1 VTESRVALPPGS
13 FWTPTM
19 PKKLLNFNS
28 HGADIATMQTT
39 VAQTLTSPKS
49 HTTRT
54 NGTLVRRFA
63 IAAAT
68 LYSIIVAATVT
79 VAPELLRF
87 KPLMFLWTFTMIT
100 AAATYIAGQA
110 FTKSTSNRP

>member
-1 VTESRVALPPGS
+1 
-13 FWTPTM
+13 M

-49 HTTRT
+49 RT
-54 NGTLVRRFA
+54 IRNNGTLVRRFA
-63 IAAAT
+63 IASAT
-68 LYSIIVAATVT
+68 LYSIIVAAAVT
-79 VAPELLRF
+79 VAPELLRSE
-87 KPLMFLWTFTMIT
+87 PLMFLWTFTMVA

-110 FTKSTSNRP
+110 FTKSTSNQP